1 MSEAAEQTPDPSSDV
16 LRVMS
21 NPFRARCYDALLIFG
36 DMTTRKLARYTNI
49 SEASLNE
56 HMRQLRGIGFARPL
70 NPDAR
75 VRQLVW
81 HAVPGGVRLSEEQDE
96 TRENAAEVRAWVQ
109 STLQAEMQV
118 LHDWVDTAAAWPVEW
133 RNAVERWDYVMKAL
147 TVEQLSELSQ
157 QLNELANRW
166 MQISRRQEHMD
177 LPEAR
182 TVFLVTH
189 AVPWPVDYEED
200 GV

>member
-21 NPFRARCYDALLIFG
+21 NPFRARAYDALLIFG
-36 DMTTRKLARYTNI
+36 DMTTRKLAQLTSI

-56 HMRQLRGIGFARPL
+56 HMRQLRGIGFVRPV
-70 NPDAR
+70 NADAP

-81 HAVPGGVRLSEEQDE
+81 HGIPGGVRLGNLAETEEYTAEAKAWLAATLEAE
-96 TRENAAEVRAWVQ
+96 T
-109 STLQAEMQV
+109 QV
-118 LHDWVDTAAAWPVEW
+118 LQGWLEISQSWPVEW